1 MTWEEIVAVIVFVG
15 MIVVGVYLAVD
26 ICRMLWFL
34 YNDWRNR
41 Q

>member
-1 MTWEEIVAVIVFVG
+1 MTWEEIVAIIVFVG
-15 MIVVGVYLAVD
+15 MIVVGVYLLAD

-34 YNDWRNR
+34 YKDWRNR

>member
-1 MTWEEIVAVIVFVG
+1 MTWEEVVAVIVFAG
-15 MIVVGVYLAVD
+15 MILTGVYLAVD

>member
-1 MTWEEIVAVIVFVG
+1 MTWEEIVAIIVLVG